1 MLNALHG
8 TTTKQKSHKNY
19 GQNVGKAVVC
29 GYFCIV
35 KTVGLFYV
43 FGMGK
48 KRRSNKLL
56 RATLMIIG
64 LPVVIICTLLTLL
77 YLPPVQR
84 AIVEKVCREIGSKS
98 GYDVEIGSI
107 SLSFPLKLKAADFRI
122 SKNDSIY
129 FQGESVDADI
139 SLLPLFKGKVEVNYI
154 SLEELDINTH
164 DMLPEY
170 CIDGKVGHA
179 RLVVRNADLS
189 SSVADIRQLYIA
201 NSDINITLADTIVN
215 EESELPQWTVNL
227 HNGRIKECN
236 ISIDIPHDTLSAG
249 MYIDELQ
256 LDNGCLDIATMGF
269 GLHSLA
275 LENSGI
281 WYDKGTGTAQ
291 EAPLEHIRLN
301 GIDFNAEEL
310 KYTSPEDIKANIT
323 HLSLEQPGG
332 LTITDAAAYFT
343 SDKDSIMLQKLEIN
357 SANGSY
363 IHGECIIPQQALFI
377 PVNTRFTAN
386 LFVGV
391 NRLDLAALLT
401 RPVYDKLG
409 FFDENILNANVELS
423 GNIHNISIDT
433 IGIAFPGV
441 ATMGAYGEIRNI
453 LKSDKIDCS
462 LAFDGHID
470 NITRITDSNA
480 ADSIN
485 CSASLKGNI
494 QYIEGLID
502 ADLALH
508 STAGL
513 ITATGSYNIADTVY
527 EARINVERLALSA
540 IMPRIPLHSL
550 SMKVTGK
557 GYGTDILSNSMHYNA
572 DITIDTLHYAG
583 YRLHSITAKALQA
596 NSISTI
602 TIDGNDKNLLFGI
615 DATTALAP
623 TGIDNRT
630 SIELTNA
637 DFKGIGVVD
646 SMLNVST
653 NIEIAATSD
662 FKETHTLKITGD
674 GTSIV
679 TSQHRFTPA
688 SLMVDFATNPQRTAI
703 KAKNGDLD
711 LNGEMDCGYVRLSDA
726 MEEIAAMTAKMMS
739 GNIGLYHLGD
749 YEKVLPRISL
759 DFNCGERNILHN
771 FLAFK
776 GIATKGININA
787 DISQSRG
794 LNVKGYILKLGI
806 DDIRL
811 DSIKF
816 ATRQRDDRLDY
827 IIGASDFTTTS
838 TGAGNSQ
845 TALVYG
851 NIQADTVTTNFL
863 LRDNVKKSDSKIGL
877 TAHINPGNMHIRFA
891 PEAMLFGAPFT
902 FGKNSY
908 INIGKAM
915 SVDADVTFTGG
926 NDNGLHIYTTPD
938 KEAKYNISLDLF
950 NIHLSK
956 IAEAVPGMPD
966 VGGTLEAGI
975 NYRLLENGD
984 MIVGSTN
991 VETLTYNGHKIGN
1004 ERIDFAYTPAGD
1016 GAKEIKCDISHN
1028 GNKVAGIESGYRDG
1042 ILDGNISIT
1051 RLPLDITRAFIDK
1064 EGAMIDGYLDS
1075 RIAFAG
1081 TLSQM
1086 KSHGHLQFDSTYV
1099 YSPMLGATLHFAED
1113 IIMIED
1119 SKVNFKGYHIYDKA
1133 NTPFVIDGDI
1143 EMANMLN
1150 PKLNL
1155 RLNASDYEILNTPR
1169 EAGKTIYGKMFV
1181 DLRSMIRGT
1190 LDDIRM
1196 MGNLTILSN
1205 SNFSYLIPESAFETS
1220 KELDGLVE
1228 FVNFNDTTT
1237 VVQQEQQTEIDLGNI
1252 TANMNIKVE
1261 EGAKLSLD
1269 FDAERDNYITFDG
1282 DGNLNATYD
1291 SDNGLNVTG
1300 IYKLNG
1306 GQLKLTLPIIPLKTF
1321 HIQDGGRLTWTGD
1334 LFNPMLDITALEK
1347 TTVSVEFEDNS
1358 IQPVIFNTGVVIGND
1373 VNDMSIGFTMSSPE
1387 NSVIQEQL
1395 NQLDE
1400 ETLSR
1405 YAVAMIIT
1413 GTYLGGRQGVTA
1425 ASALSSFLDAKINDI
1440 SGTAIKNFDVNIG
1453 INDALNAEGGAYTN
1467 YSFSFSKRF
1476 LNDRMTVVIGGEV
1489 NSGDRPDK
1497 NAGNETFI
1505 NNVSLEWK
1513 LNKAGNRHVRIF
1525 YDKDYRSLLEG
1536 EITETGVGYVYKRKL
1551 NKLKELFIFK
1561 RKEKRTKNDETEKR
1575 KTKK

>member
-1 MLNALHG
+1 M
-8 TTTKQKSHKNY
+8 K
-19 GQNVGKAVVC
+19 
-29 GYFCIV
+29 
-35 KTVGLFYV
+35 
-43 FGMGK
+43 K
-48 KRRSNKLL
+48 KRRSNILL
-56 RATLMIIG
+56 RAILMIIG
-64 LPVVIICTLLTLL
+64 LPVVIISILFTLL

-84 AIVEKVCREIGSKS
+84 TIVEKACKEIGSKS
-98 GYDVEIGSI
+98 GFDVEIGSI
-107 SLSFPLKLKAADFRI
+107 SLSFPLKLKATDFRI
-122 SKNDSIY
+122 SRNDSTY
-129 FQGESVDADI
+129 FQGESIDADI
-139 SLLPLFKGKVEVNYI
+139 SLLPLFKGKVEINYL
-154 SLEELDINTH
+154 SLEELDLNTR

-170 CIDGKVGHA
+170 RVDGKVGHA
-179 RLVVRNADLS
+179 RVVVRNADLA

-201 NSDINITLADTIVN
+201 HSDINITLADTTVN
-215 EESELPQWTVNL
+215 EESELPQWTINL
-227 HNGRIKECN
+227 HSGRIKECN
-236 ISIDIPHDTLSAG
+236 IGIDIPHDTLAAG
-249 MYIDELQ
+249 MHIDELQ
-256 LDNGCLDIATMGF
+256 LNKGTLDIAAMGF
-269 GLHSLA
+269 GVRSLA

-291 EAPLEHIRLN
+291 DAPLDHIRLS
-301 GIDFNAEEL
+301 GIAFNAEEL
-310 KYTSPEDIKANIT
+310 KYTSPEDIKASIT

-332 LTITDAAAYFT
+332 FAITDAAADFT
-343 SDKDSIMLQKLEIN
+343 SGKDSIMLQKLEIN
-357 SANGSY
+357 STNGSY
-363 IHGECIIPQQALFI
+363 IHGECIIPRQALLI
-377 PVNTRFTAN
+377 PINTRFTAN
-386 LFVGV
+386 LLVGL
-391 NRLDLAALLT
+391 NRRDLAALVT
-401 RPVYDKLG
+401 PPVYDKLN
-409 FFDENILNANVELS
+409 FFNENILNANVELS

-433 IGIAFPGV
+433 IGLAFPGV
-441 ATMGAYGEIRNI
+441 GTLGANGEIRHI
-453 LKSDKIDCS
+453 LKKEKMDCN
-462 LAFDGHID
+462 LAFDGQID

-480 ADSIN
+480 ADTIN
-485 CSASLKGNI
+485 CSASVKGNI
-494 QYIEGLID
+494 QYMDSLIN
-502 ADLALH
+502 ADIALNCQD
-508 STAGL
+508 GV
-513 ITATGSYNIADTVY
+513 ITADGSYNIADTAY
-527 EARINVERLALSA
+527 NARINVERLALSA
-540 IMPRIPLHSL
+540 IMPGIPLHNL
-550 SMKVTGK
+550 SMKVTAKGK
-557 GYGTDILSNSMHYNA
+557 GTDILSNSMQYDA

-602 TIDGNDKNLLFGI
+602 TIDGNDKNLMFGI

-623 TGIDNRT
+623 TGIGNRT

-637 DFKGIGVVD
+637 DFRGIGVVD
-646 SMLNVST
+646 STLKIST
-653 NIEIAATSD
+653 NIDIVATSD

-688 SLMVDFATNPQRTAI
+688 SLMVDFATSPQRTSI
-703 KAKNGDLD
+703 MAKNGDLD
-711 LNGEMDCGYVRLSDA
+711 LTGKMDCGYNKLFDA
-726 MEEIAAMTAKMMS
+726 MEEIAAMNRKMMS

-749 YEKVLPRISL
+749 YEKVLPRILL
-759 DFNCGERNILHN
+759 DFNCGEKNILHN

-776 GIATKGININA
+776 GVATKGININA

-794 LNVKGYILKLGI
+794 LNVKGHILKFGI
-806 DDIRL
+806 NEMRL

-851 NIQADTVTTNFL
+851 NIQADTVTTNLL

-877 TAHINPGNMHIRFA
+877 TAHIKPGNMHIRFA
-891 PEAMLFGAPFT
+891 PEAMLLGAPFT
-902 FGKNSY
+902 FGQNSY

-956 IAEAVPGMPD
+956 IAEAVPAMP
-966 VGGTLEAGI
+966 VIGGTLGANI
-975 NYRLLENGD
+975 NYRKLHGD
-984 MIVGSTN
+984 DMLVGSTD
-991 VETLTYNGHKIGN
+991 VKGLTYNGHTVGN
-1004 ERIDFAYTPAGD
+1004 ERIEFSYTPG
-1016 GAKEIKCDISHN
+1016 GGSNHNIKCAISHN
-1028 GNKVAGIESGYRDG
+1028 GNKVAGIESGYRG
-1042 ILDGNISIT
+1042 GTLDGNISIT

-1075 RIAFAG
+1075 RIDFAG

-1133 NTPFVIDGDI
+1133 NTPFVIDGDV

-1228 FVNFNDTTT
+1228 FVNFNDTTA
-1237 VVQQEQQTEIDLGNI
+1237 VVQQEQQAEIDLGNI
-1252 TANMNIKVE
+1252 IANMNIKVE

-1269 FDAERDNYITFDG
+1269 FDAARDNYITFDG

-1334 LFNPMLDITALEK
+1334 LFNPMLEITALEK

-1395 NQLDE
+1395 NQLDK

-1513 LNKAGNRHVRIF
+1513 LNKAGNRHLRIF

-1551 NKLKELFIFK
+1551 NRLRELFIFK
-1561 RKEKRTKNDETEKR
+1561 RKEKRAKNDETEK
-1575 KTKK
+1575 KQTKK